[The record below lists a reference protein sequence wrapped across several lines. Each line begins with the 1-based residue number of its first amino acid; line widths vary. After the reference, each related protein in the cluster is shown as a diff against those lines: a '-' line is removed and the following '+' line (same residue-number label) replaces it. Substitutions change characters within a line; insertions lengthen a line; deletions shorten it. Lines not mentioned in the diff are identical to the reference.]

1 MTKRT
6 ACAAT
11 LVRDLKT
18 ICDLALAETGSM
30 SVGDRKDAQ
39 AMICRAQHDIPVLLN
54 RITNALAKDK
64 RIARGGHKLRAPK
77 VPDAT

>member
-18 ICDLALAETGSM
+18 VFELALDQTGSM
-30 SVGDRKDAQ
+30 SIEDREAAQ
-39 AMICRAQHDIPVLLN
+39 AIIRRAQHDVPVLLN

-64 RIARGGHKLRAPK
+64 RVAAAKKAKP
-77 VPDAT
+77 